1 MTDTQRHFLGPRRK
15 PSLTGTVQAWRDVA
29 PAYFPLPHPA
39 PRNTPWLQR
48 NPWFEQD
55 LVPVLRARIDAI
67 FR

>member
-1 MTDTQRHFLGPRRK
+1 M
-15 PSLTGTVQAWRDVA
+15 TGTVQAWRDVA